1 MAYRFDTVPEVR
13 EGLRKVDYLA
23 DEGIAG
29 IVYLADRLQKPIL
42 VEGPAGTG
50 KTQLAKSVAEMS
62 GARLIRLQCYEGL
75 DESKALYEWNYKKQ
89 LLRIQ
94 AQRVAEADGT
104 WKDVEEDI
112 FGEEFLL
119 TRPLLE
125 AIRSEDPVVLLIDE
139 VDRVEVETE
148 ALLLEILSDYQ
159 VSIPELGTVVATQ
172 IPLVFLT
179 SNNTRELSEAL
190 KRRCLYLHVDYP
202 DLEREKE
209 IVLTKVPDITEN
221 LADQVARIVRSI
233 RQLELKKA
241 PSVSETLD
249 WARTLMILG
258 VQHVDAEQASATIN
272 ILLKYQSD
280 IAKALKEL
288 NANGPGTSDK
298 PWKTAAT
305 S

>member
-1 MAYRFDTVPEVR
+1 VTVTNAEPRFESVPAVR
-13 EGLRKVDYLA
+13 EGLASVRYLA

-29 IVYLADRLQKPIL
+29 VVYLADRLQKPVL

-50 KTQLAKSVAEMS
+50 KTELAKSVAQLTGS
-62 GARLIRLQCYEGL
+62 RLIRLQCYEGL

-94 AQRVAEADGT
+94 VERNEEDNAT
-104 WKDVEEDI
+104 WSEIEEDI
-112 FGEEFLL
+112 FAEEFLL

-125 AIRSEDPVVLLIDE
+125 AIRAVEPVVLLIDE

-159 VSIPELGTVVATQ
+159 VSIPELGTVTATQ
-172 IPLVFLT
+172 VPLVFLT

-190 KRRCLYLHVDYP
+190 KRRCLYLHLDYP
-202 DLEREKE
+202 DLAREKE
-209 IVLTKVPDITEN
+209 IVLARVPGITEN
-221 LADQVARIVRSI
+221 LADQIARVVRSI

-249 WARTLMILG
+249 WARTLLLLG
-258 VQHVDAEQASATIN
+258 ATEIDESQATETLH

-280 IAKALKEL
+280 IEKAAKEL
-288 NANGPGTSDK
+288 S
-298 PWKTAAT
+298 AAA

>member
-1 MAYRFDTVPEVR
+1 MAEHRFDSVPEVR
-13 EGLRKVDYLA
+13 DGLKGVNYLA
-23 DEGIAG
+23 DDGIAG
-29 IVYLADRLQKPIL
+29 VVFLADRLQKPIL

-50 KTQLAKSVAEMS
+50 KTQLAKSVADMI

-94 AQRVAEADGT
+94 ADRTSDG
-104 WKDVEEDI
+104 WNEISDDI
-112 FGEEFLL
+112 FSDEFLL

-125 AIRSEDPVVLLIDE
+125 AITAKEPVVLLIDE
-139 VDRVEVETE
+139 VDRVEIETE
-148 ALLLEILSDYQ
+148 ALLLEILSEYQ
-159 VSIPELGTVVATQ
+159 VSIPELGTVTATQ

-190 KRRCLYLHVDYP
+190 KRRCLFLHIDYP
-202 DLEREKE
+202 QMDREKE
-209 IVLTKVPDITEN
+209 IVLTKVPGITEN
-221 LADQVARIVRSI
+221 LADQIARIVRSI

-249 WARTLMILG
+249 WARTLVHLG
-258 VQHVDAEQASATIN
+258 VEQVDEQQATETIT
-272 ILLKYQSD
+272 ILLKYQAD
-280 IAKALKEL
+280 IAKAIKEFGGDGKSWTRGGQ
-288 NANGPGTSDK
+288 APSR
-298 PWKTAAT
+298 

>member
-1 MAYRFDTVPEVR
+1 MTHRFESVPAVR
-13 EGLRKVDYLA
+13 ESLRKVDYLS

-94 AQRVAEADGT
+94 AERNAGDDWNEISD
-104 WKDVEEDI
+104 DI
-112 FGEEFLL
+112 FSDEFLL

-125 AIRSEDPVVLLIDE
+125 AIRADDPVVLLIDE

-159 VSIPELGTVVATQ
+159 VSIPELGTVTAKQV
-172 IPLVFLT
+172 PLVFLT

-202 DLEREKE
+202 ELDREKE
-209 IVLTKVPDITEN
+209 IVITKVEGVTDN
-221 LADQVARIVRSI
+221 LADQIARIVRSL
-233 RQLELKKA
+233 RQLDLKKA

-249 WARTLMILG
+249 WARTLVLLG
-258 VQHVDAEQASATIN
+258 IQTIDAKTATDTLN
-272 ILLKYQSD
+272 ILLKYRTD
-280 IAKALKEL
+280 IQKAEKEL
-288 NANGPGTSDK
+288 ASGIPANA
-298 PWKTAAT
+298 
-305 S
+305 

>member
-1 MAYRFDTVPEVR
+1 MTTTDAGMPGSITPRFESVQSVR
-13 EGLRKVDYLA
+13 DALRGVNYLA

-29 IVYLADRLQKPIL
+29 VAYLADRLQKPIL

-50 KTQLAKSVAEMS
+50 KTQLAKSIAEITD
-62 GARLIRLQCYEGL
+62 ARLIRLQCYEGL

-94 AQRVAEADGT
+94 TERGDNSEDWT
-104 WKDVEEDI
+104 EIKDDI
-112 FGEEFLL
+112 FSDEFLL

-125 AIRSEDPVVLLIDE
+125 AITATDPVVLLIDE

-159 VSIPELGTVVATQ
+159 VSIPELGTITATQ

-202 DLEREKE
+202 ELDREKQ
-209 IVLTKVPDITEN
+209 IVLAKVPDITEH

-233 RQLELKKA
+233 RQLDLKKS

-249 WARTLMILG
+249 WARTLMLLNI
-258 VQHVDAEQASATIN
+258 DTIDEQTAKDTLN
-272 ILLKYQSD
+272 VLLKYQTD
-280 IAKALKEL
+280 IAKAAKEL
-288 NANGPGTSDK
+288 SVDE
-298 PWKTAAT
+298 
-305 S
+305 